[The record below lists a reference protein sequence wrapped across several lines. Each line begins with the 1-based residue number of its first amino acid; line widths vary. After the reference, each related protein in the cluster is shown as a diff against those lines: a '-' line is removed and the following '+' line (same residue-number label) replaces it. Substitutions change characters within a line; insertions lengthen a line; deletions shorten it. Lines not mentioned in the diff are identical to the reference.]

1 MFFIFTEVTIWNTLG
16 EYEGNVKQGSVQ
28 SPIQV
33 IKKKSINTKKSA
45 IWTWSKKINQ
55 KCSLFL
61 SD

>member
-33 IKKKSINTKKSA
+33 IKKK
-45 IWTWSKKINQ
+45 INQ
-55 KCSLFL
+55 HKEICYLNMV
-61 SD
+61 